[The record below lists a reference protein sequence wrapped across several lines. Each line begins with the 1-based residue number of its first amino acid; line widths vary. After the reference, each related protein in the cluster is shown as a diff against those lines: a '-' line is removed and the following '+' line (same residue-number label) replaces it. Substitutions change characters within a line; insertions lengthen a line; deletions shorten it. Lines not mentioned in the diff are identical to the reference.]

1 MIRLKDVIEQKQE
14 TLKELEDESAKALD
28 AVNSTINKLSTIN
41 EKINATID
49 EIAEQKAK
57 LQSTEVELN
66 KTKIHNAQIIDKF
79 RSLIED

>member
-1 MIRLKDVIEQKQE
+1 MIGVKDVIEQNQK
-14 TLKELEDESAKALD
+14 TLRELEDESSKALD
-28 AVNSTINKLSTIN
+28 VVNSTINKLSTIN
-41 EKINATID
+41 EKIDATID

-66 KTKIHNAQIIDKF
+66 KTKVHNDKIIDKF

>member
-1 MIRLKDVIEQKQE
+1 MIGVKDVIEQNQK
-14 TLKELEDESAKALD
+14 TLRELEDESAKALD
-28 AVNSTINKLSTIN
+28 VVNSTINKLSTIN
-41 EKINATID
+41 EKIDATID

-66 KTKIHNAQIIDKF
+66 NTKVHNAKIIDKF